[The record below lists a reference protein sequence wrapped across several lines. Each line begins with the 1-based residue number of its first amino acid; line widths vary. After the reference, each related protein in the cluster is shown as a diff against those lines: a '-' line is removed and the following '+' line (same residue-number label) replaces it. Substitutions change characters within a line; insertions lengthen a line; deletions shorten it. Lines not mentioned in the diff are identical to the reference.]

1 MIFSSFRNLGILQKI
16 MAISVVSVFL
26 VALTLLLYILPLFER
41 KIVEEKKMATRHVV
55 EVAYRAVEYFGDR
68 ARSGA
73 MSLEEAQS
81 QAKQQVKGMRYKGQE
96 YFWINDL
103 RPHMVMHS
111 TRPELD
117 GKDLSNNQDPQGKLL
132 FVEFVKTAKDSGA
145 GFVDYLW
152 PKPGSSDPVAKIS
165 YVKLYKPWGWVI
177 GSGIYLDDVQ
187 EEMALLRWTVVGITF
202 SLSIFM
208 LILAFSVG
216 LGITRPLNK
225 VVASLDG
232 ISCGEGDLTQYLEV
246 RQTDESGAL
255 ARSFNQ
261 MNEKLVDIV
270 RQIHVSSG
278 ELARINSDILCV
290 SKQGVH
296 TAMLQSE
303 NVMTTVSA
311 VTEIDVSLKEISRN
325 VNGLSVFSGETAE
338 SIQAIVVSTDSSA
351 ERVEQLKH
359 LVDKVTASLGQI
371 AVSMRTVSSNVAS
384 LYETSVATAT
394 SVAQMDSTSSLVQ
407 ANAGRSAEVASQV
420 LIDAQRGKES
430 VDATIYGIKQI
441 LDAARVTSD
450 VIGSLTHRIDNIG
463 SILTVISD
471 VASQTHLLSLNASI
485 IAAQAGVHGKG
496 FAVVASEVKE
506 LAEKTRT
513 STEKIDAVI
522 QSVQSEA
529 RQALNAM
536 TNAEKRILEGTSL
549 SRQSG
554 EALAK
559 IVAGVEAVRQQT
571 DEIALAMDEQA
582 AGSRVIH
589 RAMEQFS
596 FMASQSAGAISEQEQ
611 AVENITGAA
620 DSMLELAGEVLY
632 STLSQNNAVRQIAAA
647 NKNVTTMIAQ
657 IKAACDEQN
666 TGSGYIIN
674 AIENIS
680 DSANGNLESMLT
692 LDKSIEQLATQIKL
706 LESQI
711 GRFRI

>member
-632 STLSQNNAVRQIAAA
+632 STLSQNNSVRQIAAA